1 MKSDANTKIRCN
13 SYLRLLLECIEVWA
27 KWYKNDAVF
36 PQGYQDLLQLVVQF
50 PSKRTYFKNINEDM
64 KVRIDNEQAEDMTMK
79 HLDGTHWNQKEIK
92 SCFIPKEVNS
102 QKIKEIFGKFK
113 VYRDKIELLTLKNKE
128 NHALDE
134 EIFFYRNSD

>member
-79 HLDGTHWNQKEIK
+79 HLDGTH
-92 SCFIPKEVNS
+92 
-102 QKIKEIFGKFK
+102 
-113 VYRDKIELLTLKNKE
+113 
-128 NHALDE
+128 
-134 EIFFYRNSD
+134 